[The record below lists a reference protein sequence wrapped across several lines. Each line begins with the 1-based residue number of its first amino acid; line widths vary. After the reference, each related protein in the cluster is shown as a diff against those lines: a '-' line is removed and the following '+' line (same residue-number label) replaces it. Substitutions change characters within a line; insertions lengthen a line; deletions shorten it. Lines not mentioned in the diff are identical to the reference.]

1 MDIHITTRH
10 TQLNDEEHDAAVQ
23 AAEHL
28 SKFHPKILRV
38 DVIASEESGIKE
50 AEFTV
55 RVQGHTLVAKE
66 KNAEHMKA
74 IHDARDKVERQL
86 RRLNERQQD
95 ARTTAL
101 S

>member
-10 TQLNDEEHDAAVQ
+10 CTLNDEEHEAAVH

-28 SKFHPKILRV
+28 SKFYPKIFRV
-38 DVIASEESGIKE
+38 DVVASEEAGIKE
-50 AEFTV
+50 AEFKV
-55 RVQGHTLVAKE
+55 SVQGHTVVSKE
-66 KNAEHMKA
+66 QNSEHIKA

-95 ARTTAL
+95 ARTSAV
-101 S
+101 